1 MKEIIM
7 SAKLRPRIKLNLD
20 IMADFF
26 STKDLKMCVIAS
38 DNRNRIFTQ
47 QNDDIKKPVI
57 ESAVTNN
64 LYKKLFDLKE
74 QKVKLFLAK
83 YLTDFKNELMF
94 FKLNINDYIY
104 IIYFPYQKVNIKHNS
119 TALNRFKKQF
129 QFLLK
134 DIYSQEK
141 KEIYL
146 NQRSK
151 ENSNLRREKY
161 IAASALDSV
170 PGNVAILNEAGN
182 IVYINLAW
190 DRFAVENIAIARA
203 FKIGKNYLKA
213 AKEVVGESSD
223 IFDELN
229 HGLKQ
234 LLNREKEYFTF
245 DYSWSSAGKK
255 RWFRMYASSFKGIG
269 EYEILIVHQDIT
281 KEIIAQKTA
290 ETLLDQLPGLLMKFN
305 EKQELIY
312 FNKRAAQNFNLTSND
327 CGQQF
332 MGLTLDNEESQ
343 SYQDKIVEALQEEK
357 IIDCRVILSKNNR
370 QLSYKN
376 ILLPY
381 YETDNSKSVISII
394 PFHNQQFISKRSNY
408 NITNPYLQL
417 FNNFPEAL
425 VLLDNEGKIINSN
438 KKFGQLFGF
447 EMKELKN
454 KELSSLIADKEDK
467 AAKDL
472 AHLVL
477 TGDKIDHSVVRIDS
491 QGKRLNLN
499 LIAFPILLHIN
510 RIGIF
515 AIYRETK

>member
-1 MKEIIM
+1 
-7 SAKLRPRIKLNLD
+7 
-20 IMADFF
+20 
-26 STKDLKMCVIAS
+26 
-38 DNRNRIFTQ
+38 
-47 QNDDIKKPVI
+47 
-57 ESAVTNN
+57 
-64 LYKKLFDLKE
+64 
-74 QKVKLFLAK
+74 
-83 YLTDFKNELMF
+83 
-94 FKLNINDYIY
+94 
-104 IIYFPYQKVNIKHNS
+104 
-119 TALNRFKKQF
+119 
-129 QFLLK
+129 
-134 DIYSQEK
+134 
-141 KEIYL
+141 
-146 NQRSK
+146 
-151 ENSNLRREKY
+151 
-161 IAASALDSV
+161 
-170 PGNVAILNEAGN
+170 
-182 IVYINLAW
+182 
-190 DRFAVENIAIARA
+190 
-203 FKIGKNYLKA
+203 
-213 AKEVVGESSD
+213 
-223 IFDELN
+223 
-229 HGLKQ
+229 
-234 LLNREKEYFTF
+234 
-245 DYSWSSAGKK
+245 
-255 RWFRMYASSFKGIG
+255 
-269 EYEILIVHQDIT
+269 
-281 KEIIAQKTA
+281 
-290 ETLLDQLPGLLMKFN
+290 MKFN